1 VRNCVVVAEWMRIDE
16 DKGYLGLHPIMKGF
30 CIYFIS
36 FNLDLTYNV
45 ESRGKRTLHFR
56 KEQVK
61 MH

>member
-1 VRNCVVVAEWMRIDE
+1 MRIDE